1 MMRPFFGNI
10 IHSVLED
17 NVSKEE
23 KLDHTKLVESYQEH
37 AKKQDPDKIVGDQL
51 VEVGTTILNEFFD
64 QYGESTFD
72 VFDKEYEFKFIIGSY
87 SILGYIDRID
97 IVDKNTLKIIDYKT
111 GKWEVAQKDIQNNL
125 QLGIYALAVSEAF
138 SDKNIY
144 AELYYLRSGR
154 RKGHLFTKEDL
165 ENVKQ
170 NLIKEINKI
179 TEDTFFHPT
188 KNERACTYC
197 DFAKSGACNTG
208 VFRLR
213 KLAKA

>member
-1 MMRPFFGNI
+1 MTRRFFGNI

-23 KLDHTKLVESYQEH
+23 KLDHSKLVESYQEH
-37 AKKQDPDKIVGDQL
+37 AQKQDPTKIVGPEL
-51 VEVGTTILNEFFD
+51 VGVGTTILNEFFD

-72 VFDKEYEFKFIIGSY
+72 VYDKEYEFKFIIGSY

-97 IVDKNTLKIIDYKT
+97 VVDENTLKIIDYKT
-111 GKWEVAQKDIQNNL
+111 GKWEVAQKDIANNL
-125 QLGIYALAVSEAF
+125 QLGIYALAVSQQF
-138 SDKNIY
+138 PDKNIH

-154 RKGHLFTKEDL
+154 RKGHLFTREDL
-165 ENVKQ
+165 ENVKE
-170 NLIKEINKI
+170 NLLKEINKI

-197 DFAKSGACNTG
+197 DFAKSGACGTG
-208 VFRLR
+208 AFRLR
-213 KLAKA
+213 KHAKA

>member
-1 MMRPFFGNI
+1 MRPFFGNI

-97 IVDKNTLKIIDYKT
+97 IVDENTLKIIDYKT

-138 SDKNIY
+138 PDKNIY

-208 VFRLR
+208 VFRMR

>member
-1 MMRPFFGNI
+1 MRLYFGNI

-23 KLDHTKLVESYQEH
+23 KLDHTKLVESYQEQ

-51 VEVGTTILNEFFD
+51 VEVGTTIINEFFD

-97 IVDKNTLKIIDYKT
+97 IVDEKTLKIIDYKT

-138 SDKNIY
+138 PDKNIY

-213 KLAKA
+213 KFAKA

>member
-1 MMRPFFGNI
+1 MMRLFFGNI

-23 KLDHTKLVESYQEH
+23 KLDHTKLVESYEHH

-51 VEVGTTILNEFFD
+51 VKVGTTILNEFFD

-72 VFDKEYEFKFIIGSY
+72 VLDKEYQFNFIIGSY

-97 IVDKNTLKIIDYKT
+97 IVDENTLKIIDYKT

-125 QLGIYALAVSEAF
+125 QLGIYALALSEAF
-138 SDKNIY
+138 PNKNIY
-144 AELYYLRSGR
+144 AEMYYLRSGR

>member
-1 MMRPFFGNI
+1 
-10 IHSVLED
+10 LED

-23 KLDHTKLVESYQEH
+23 KLDHSKLVESYEEH
-37 AKKQDPDKIVGDQL
+37 SKKLDPNKIVGEQL
-51 VEVGTTILNEFFD
+51 LDVGTVILDEFFD

-72 VFDKEYEFKFIIGSY
+72 VYDKEHAFSFVIGSY
-87 SILGYIDRID
+87 FIVGYIDRID
-97 IVDKNTLKIIDYKT
+97 VVDDNTLKIIDYKT
-111 GKWEVAQKDIQNNL
+111 GKWEVTQKDIANNL
-125 QLGIYALAVSEAF
+125 QLGIYALAVSEKF
-138 SDKNIY
+138 PDKNIY

-165 ENVKQ
+165 ENVKE
-170 NLIKEINKI
+170 NILKEINKI
-179 TEDTFFHPT
+179 TEDTSFHPT

-213 KLAKA
+213 KFAKA

>member
-1 MMRPFFGNI
+1 MRPYFGNI

-23 KLDHTKLVESYQEH
+23 KLDHSKLVKSYHDHTKE
-37 AKKQDPDKIVGDQL
+37 QDPDKIVGDRL
-51 VEVGTTILNEFFD
+51 VEVGSTILHEFFD

-72 VFDKEYEFKFIIGSY
+72 VFDKEYEFNFVIGSY
-87 SILGYIDRID
+87 LILGYIDRID
-97 IVDKNTLKIIDYKT
+97 IVDDNTLKIIDYKT
-111 GKWEVAQKDIQNNL
+111 GKWEVAQKDIAHNL
-125 QLGIYALAVSEAF
+125 QLGIYALAVSENF
-138 SDKNIY
+138 PDKNVY

-179 TEDTFFHPT
+179 TKDVFFHPT
-188 KNERACTYC
+188 KNEKLCTYC